1 MAHNRD
7 FFSQFS
13 TRQHEVLVC
22 VLAGDTNSEIAAFLE
37 LSESSVKRYVRQ
49 LKTAAGV
56 LGREEVRA
64 RWGDVLFD
72 RAA

>member
-1 MAHNRD
+1 MVDNRE

-22 VLAGDTNSEIAAFLE
+22 MLAGDTNSEIAAFLE

-49 LKTAAGV
+49 LKGVAGV
-56 LGREEVRA
+56 RRRQEVRT
-64 RWGDVLFD
+64 RWADVAFSQ
-72 RAA
+72 AA

>member
-22 VLAGDTNSEIAAFLE
+22 VLAGDTNSQIAAFLE

-49 LKTAAGV
+49 LKTVAGV
-56 LGREEVRA
+56 RGREEVRVH
-64 RWGDVLFD
+64 WGDVLLD
-72 RAA
+72 PA